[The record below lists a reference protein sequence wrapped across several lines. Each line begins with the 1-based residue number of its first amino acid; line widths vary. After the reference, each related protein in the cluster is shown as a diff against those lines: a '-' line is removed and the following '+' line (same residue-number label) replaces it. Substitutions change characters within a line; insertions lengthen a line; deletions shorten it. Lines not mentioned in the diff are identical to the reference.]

1 MRSTPPRVVYLA
13 RHGETEANLAHRYA
27 GRAPE
32 GLTRS
37 GRTQVEV
44 LSERLAERSIS
55 GIWTSDLNRARESA
69 EILAHRL
76 GVGVSVDPRL
86 TELGMGPWEGLT
98 ESEVARRYPAEYGL
112 WLENP
117 DQLDMP
123 GRETL
128 AGLAERVLAAVASA
142 SEHADP
148 MLLVSHVAPT
158 RVAILRTLGL
168 PLRLYKRV
176 LVENAECFEIYSAP
190 CEVRRSSSSESMRNE
205 LLTTP

>member
-112 WLENP
+112 WLEKP

-176 LVENAECFEIYSAP
+176 LVENAECFEIYRALG
-190 CEVRRSSSSESMRNE
+190 EVRRSSSSENLRSE
-205 LLTTP
+205 LLATP